1 VTYDM
6 VFVPRPAGASLED
19 ALAAIDNGQPDAV
32 PDAERD
38 RWFGRLIPAAR
49 EVLADVAVD
58 EEART
63 VEHPATGIRV
73 EIRAGGVVIAVP
85 YEGEVDP
92 VTVMTLT
99 HDLAR
104 EIERTTGL
112 VGWDTSLGEPVS
124 PRDVPPPRPAPRTE
138 PDGDEEETA
147 GGGGFVLPAAPPPT
161 PERSRRRPWWRFWA
175 RG

>member
-1 VTYDM
+1 
-6 VFVPRPAGASLED
+6 
-19 ALAAIDNGQPDAV
+19 
-32 PDAERD
+32 
-38 RWFGRLIPAAR
+38 
-49 EVLADVAVD
+49 
-58 EEART
+58 
-63 VEHPATGIRV
+63 
-73 EIRAGGVVIAVP
+73 
-85 YEGEVDP
+85 
-92 VTVMTLT
+92 VMTLT